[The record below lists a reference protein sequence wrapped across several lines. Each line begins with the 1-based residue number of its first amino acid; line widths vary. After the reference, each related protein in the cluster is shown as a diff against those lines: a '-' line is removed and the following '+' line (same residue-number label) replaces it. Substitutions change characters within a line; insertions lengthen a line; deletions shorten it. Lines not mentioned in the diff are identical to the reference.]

1 MRFLSSKTNN
11 FLASVYYGDIIGV
24 SFLDI
29 STGEFLTSQGDINY
43 VSKLLQNFR
52 PSEVL
57 ISKQKRLRFNKD
69 FGSEF
74 HDFLFRRLD
83 FSIQLCQ

>member
-1 MRFLSSKTNN
+1 M
-11 FLASVYYGDIIGV
+11 YYGDIIGV
-24 SFLDI
+24 SILDI
-29 STGEFLTSQGDINY
+29 STGEFLTSQGGINY

-57 ISKQKRLRFNKD
+57 ISKQKRLQFNKD

-74 HDFLFRRLD
+74 HDFYLEDWIFQ
-83 FSIQLCQ
+83 FCQ